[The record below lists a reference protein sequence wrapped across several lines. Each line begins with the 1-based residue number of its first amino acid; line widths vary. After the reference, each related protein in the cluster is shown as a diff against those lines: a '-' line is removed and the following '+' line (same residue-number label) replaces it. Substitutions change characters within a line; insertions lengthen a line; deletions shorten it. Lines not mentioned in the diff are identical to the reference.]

1 MKRKTYIYRRFERFW
16 HWNQALLILFLA
28 LTGFEIHGA
37 YSLFGFQYAVTM
49 HNVAAWALL
58 VLIIFAIFW
67 HFVTGEW
74 KQYIPTTKYIK
85 AQIEYYITGIFKG
98 APHPTNKTVYNKFN
112 PLQRLIYLGL
122 KLFVIPVQVITGFIY
137 LFYIYPDNPV
147 HSFDLGDVA
156 FVHTIGAF
164 ALLAFVIAHVYLTT
178 TGETPLSSIK
188 AMITGWE
195 VIDVDENEERSKQ
208 LHKAVE
214 DSIAGYYRLDNN
226 GIITDVNEA
235 WLDMYKCKDKSKV
248 IGKHYSDTRDK
259 KHVADLDN
267 VVKRVLAGE
276 TVTGVPVVRKCFDGT
291 SGKHIL
297 SANPVL
303 ENGEIVGVEGFVLD
317 INESEGLSDHIYYTV
332 RNSAAG
338 YYRLDENGNIIDVND
353 AWLKF
358 YKYDSKDEV
367 LGKHFSITREGKEA
381 DKLHN
386 VFDKVMSGETISGMI
401 AARKC
406 KDGSKGKH
414 ILSANPIT
422 IGNKIVGMEG
432 FILDITELED
442 KTDE

>member
-28 LTGFEIHGA
+28 LTGFEIHSS
-37 YSLFGFQYAVTM
+37 YKLFGYQNAVTM

-85 AQIEYYITGIFKG
+85 AQIEYYITGIFRG

-137 LFYIYPDNPV
+137 LFYVYPDNPAQ
-147 HSFDLGDVA
+147 SFDLSNVA
-156 FVHTIGAF
+156 AVHTIGAF
-164 ALLAFVIAHVYLTT
+164 ALLSFVVAHVYLTT

-188 AMITGWE
+188 AMVTGWE
-195 VIDVDENEERSKQ
+195 VIDVDENEERVEH

-214 DSIAGYYRLDNN
+214 ESAAGYYRLDKN
-226 GIITDVNEA
+226 GILTDVNDA
-235 WLDMYKCKDKSKV
+235 WLEMYKCKDRSEV
-248 IGKHYSDTRDK
+248 IGKHYSETRDE
-259 KHVADLDN
+259 KHLSEMDDIFR
-267 VVKRVLAGE
+267 RVLNGE
-276 TVTGVPVVRKCFDGT
+276 TLTGVPVVRKCFDGST
-291 SGKHIL
+291 GKHIL
-297 SANPVL
+297 SANPVY
-303 ENGEIVGVEGFVLD
+303 EDGEIAGIEGFVLNID
-317 INESEGLSDHIYYTV
+317 ETEALSDHIYYTV

-353 AWLKF
+353 AWLKL
-358 YKYDSKDEV
+358 YKYDTKDEII
-367 LGKHFSITREGKEA
+367 GKHFSVTRDPAEV
-381 DKLHN
+381 DKLKSI
-386 VFDKVMSGETISGMI
+386 VDRVMSGDTISGMI
-401 AARKC
+401 AVRKC
-406 KDGSKGKH
+406 KDGSTGKH

-432 FILDITELED
+432 FILDITGLEED
-442 KTDE
+442 A

>member
-28 LTGFEIHGA
+28 LTGFEIHSS
-37 YSLFGFQYAVTM
+37 YKLFGYENAVVM

-85 AQIEYYITGIFKG
+85 AQIEYYITGIFRG

-147 HSFDLGDVA
+147 HTFDLSSVA
-156 FVHTIGAF
+156 VIHTFGAF
-164 ALLAFVIAHVYLTT
+164 ALLSFVVAHVYLTT

-188 AMITGWE
+188 AMMTGWE
-195 VIDVDENEERSKQ
+195 VIDVDENEERVKHLQ
-208 LHKAVE
+208 KAVE
-214 DSIAGYYRLDNN
+214 ESVAGYYRVDRN

-235 WLDMYKCKDKSKV
+235 WLKMYKCKDKSKV
-248 IGKHYSDTRDK
+248 IGKHYSVTRDK
-259 KHVADLDN
+259 EHVADLDKL
-267 VVKRVLAGE
+267 VKRVMAGE
-276 TVTGVPVVRKCFDGT
+276 TVTGTPVMRKCFNGST
-291 SGKHIL
+291 GKHIL
-297 SANPVL
+297 SANPVV
-303 ENGEIVGVEGFVLD
+303 ENGEITGIEGFVLD
-317 INESEGLSDHIYYTV
+317 INESEGLSDHVYYTV

-338 YYRLDENGNIIDVND
+338 YYRLDENGNLVDVND
-353 AWLKF
+353 AWLRY

-367 LGKHFSITREGKEA
+367 LGKHFSVTRKGKELK
-381 DKLHN
+381 KLQDI
-386 VFDKVMSGETISGMI
+386 FDKVMSGETISGTVSE
-401 AARKC
+401 RKC
-406 KDGSKGKH
+406 KDGSIGKH

-432 FILDITELED
+432 FILDITDL
-442 KTDE
+442 

>member
-28 LTGFEIHGA
+28 LTGFEIHSS
-37 YSLFGFQYAVTM
+37 YKLFGYQRAVVM

-85 AQIEYYITGIFKG
+85 AQIEYYITRIFKG

-137 LFYIYPDNPV
+137 LFYIYPDNPA
-147 HSFDLGDVA
+147 HSFDLTNVA
-156 FVHTIGAF
+156 TVHTLGAF
-164 ALLAFVIAHVYLTT
+164 ILLSFVIAHVYLTT

-195 VIDVDENEERSKQ
+195 VIDVDDNEERAKQ

-214 DSIAGYYRLDNN
+214 ESVAGYYRLDKN

-248 IGKHYSDTRDK
+248 IGKHYSETRDK
-259 KHVADLDN
+259 NNLPELEN
-267 VVKRVLAGE
+267 IVKRVLSGE
-276 TVTGVPVVRKCFDGT
+276 TITGIPVVRKCFDGS

-297 SANPVL
+297 SANPVY
-303 ENGEIVGVEGFVLD
+303 ENNEIVGIEGFVLD
-317 INESEGLSDHIYYTV
+317 INDSKELSDHVFYTV

-338 YYRLDENGNIIDVND
+338 YYRLDEKGNIVDVND
-353 AWLKF
+353 SWLRL
-358 YKYDSKDEV
+358 YKYDKKDEV
-367 LGKHFSITREGKEA
+367 IGKHFSFTRDAGEVENLQ
-381 DKLHN
+381 D
-386 VFDKVMSGETISGMI
+386 VFNKIMAGEVISGMI
-401 AARKC
+401 AVRKC
-406 KDGSKGKH
+406 KDNTTGTH
-414 ILSANPIT
+414 ILSANPIS

-432 FILDITELED
+432 FIMDITDIDNE
-442 KTDE
+442 K

>member
-28 LTGFEIHGA
+28 LTGFEIHSS
-37 YSLFGFQYAVTM
+37 YKLFGFQRAVVM

-122 KLFVIPVQVITGFIY
+122 KLFVIPIQVITGFIY
-137 LFYIYPDNPV
+137 LFYIYPDNPA
-147 HSFDLGDVA
+147 HSFDLTNVA
-156 FVHTIGAF
+156 TVHTLGAF
-164 ALLAFVIAHVYLTT
+164 ILLSFVIAHVYLTT

-195 VIDVDENEERSKQ
+195 VIDVDENEERVKQ

-214 DSIAGYYRLDNN
+214 ESVAGYYRVNRD
-226 GIITDVNEA
+226 GIITDVNDA
-235 WLDMYKCKDKSKV
+235 WLKMYNCKDKSKV
-248 IGKHYSDTRDK
+248 IGKHYSVTRDK

-267 VVKRVLAGE
+267 VVKRVMSGE
-276 TVTGVPVVRKCFDGT
+276 TVTGIPVMRKCFDGST
-291 SGKHIL
+291 GKHIL
-297 SANPVL
+297 SANPVI
-303 ENGEIVGVEGFVLD
+303 EDGEITGIEGFVLD
-317 INESEGLSDHIYYTV
+317 INETEGLSDHVFYTV
-332 RNSAAG
+332 RNSTAG
-338 YYRLDENGNIIDVND
+338 YYRLDENGNLVDVND
-353 AWLKF
+353 AWLKY

-367 LGKHFSITREGKEA
+367 LGKHFSVTREGKELK
-381 DKLHN
+381 KLQDI
-386 VFDKVMSGETISGMI
+386 FDKVMSGEKISGLV
-401 AARKC
+401 AERKC
-406 KDGSKGKH
+406 KDGSTGKH

-432 FILDITELED
+432 FIMDITDL
-442 KTDE
+442 

>member
-1 MKRKTYIYRRFERFW
+1 MKKKTYIYRRFERFW

-28 LTGFEIHGA
+28 LTGFEIHSS
-37 YSLFGFQYAVTM
+37 YKLFGYEHAVIM

-137 LFYIYPDNPV
+137 LFYIYPDNPA
-147 HSFDLGDVA
+147 HSFDLGNVA
-156 FVHTIGAF
+156 LVHTIGAF

-195 VIDVDENEERSKQ
+195 VIDVDENEERVKQ

-214 DSIAGYYRLDNN
+214 DSVAGYYRLDKN
-226 GIITDVNEA
+226 GRLTDVNDA
-235 WLDMYKCKDKSKV
+235 WIKMYKCKDRNKV
-248 IGKHYSDTRDK
+248 IGMHFSETRDE
-259 KHVADLDN
+259 KHLAEIEN
-267 VVKRVLAGE
+267 IFKRVMNGE
-276 TVTGVPVVRKCFDGT
+276 TLTGLPVVRKCFDG
-291 SGKHIL
+291 SPGKHIL
-297 SANPVL
+297 SANPIYDD
-303 ENGEIVGVEGFVLD
+303 NGNISGVEGFVLNID
-317 INESEGLSDHIYYTV
+317 ETEGLSDHIYYTV

-338 YYRLDENGNIIDVND
+338 YYRLDEKGNIVDVND

-358 YKYDSKDEV
+358 YKYKSKDEV
-367 LGKHFSITREGKEA
+367 LGKHFSITRDAKEVK
-381 DKLHN
+381 KLQEAFN
-386 VFDKVMSGETISGMI
+386 KVMSGENISGMI
-401 AARKC
+401 AVRKC
-406 KDGSKGKH
+406 KDGSSGKH

-432 FILDITELED
+432 FILDITGLEN
-442 KTDE
+442 ES

>member
-28 LTGFEIHGA
+28 LTGFEIHSS
-37 YSLFGFQYAVTM
+37 YKLFGYQRAVVM

-137 LFYIYPDNPV
+137 LFYIYPDNPA
-147 HSFDLGDVA
+147 HSFDLTNVA
-156 FVHTIGAF
+156 TVHTLGAF
-164 ALLAFVIAHVYLTT
+164 ILLSFVIAHVYLTT

-195 VIDVDENEERSKQ
+195 VIDVDDNEERAKQ

-214 DSIAGYYRLDNN
+214 ESVAGYYRLDKN

-248 IGKHYSDTRDK
+248 IGKHYSETRDK
-259 KHVADLDN
+259 NNLPELEN
-267 VVKRVLAGE
+267 IVKRVLSGE
-276 TVTGVPVVRKCFDGT
+276 TITGIPVVRKCFDGS

-297 SANPVL
+297 SANPVY
-303 ENGEIVGVEGFVLD
+303 ENNEIVGIEGFVLD
-317 INESEGLSDHIYYTV
+317 INDSKELSDHVFYTV

-338 YYRLDENGNIIDVND
+338 YYRLDEKGNIVDVND
-353 AWLKF
+353 SWLRL
-358 YKYDSKDEV
+358 YKYDKKDEV
-367 LGKHFSITREGKEA
+367 IGKHFSFTRDAGEVE
-381 DKLHN
+381 KLQD
-386 VFDKVMSGETISGMI
+386 VFNKIMAGEVISGMI
-401 AARKC
+401 AVRKC
-406 KDGSKGKH
+406 KDGSSGKH

-432 FILDITELED
+432 FILDITGLEN
-442 KTDE
+442 E